1 MKATLLKKFIG
12 RNKIKIF
19 WFWLEINVGSWK
31 GVLLVAMRSHSEM
44 RIFLRWGL
52 PNRKWQLIH
61 GVNERKINV
70 QNGFVKEQRECVE
83 RNEESII
90 PWLREEEMV
99 QGEQTN
105 NQKYNKI
112 KKQASKTNL
121 GCEKKRRCKAN
132 SGQVVLCHWRP
143 GVCNETNPCCWKW
156 DKFLLFLQF
165 CASKQRKARS

>member
-1 MKATLLKKFIG
+1 MSVIPCKEVALRRVVPQAEISHLNRQYGHLCPLFNNDKKW
-12 RNKIKIF
+12 RRHY
-19 WFWLEINVGSWK
+19 WT
-31 GVLLVAMRSHSEM
+31 
-44 RIFLRWGL
+44 
-52 PNRKWQLIH
+52 
-61 GVNERKINV
+61 KINV

-99 QGEQTN
+99 RGEQTN

-112 KKQASKTNL
+112 KQASKTNL
-121 GCEKKRRCKAN
+121 GCEKKGRCKAN
-132 SGQVVLCHWRP
+132 NGQVVLCHWRP

-165 CASKQRKARS
+165 FASKQRKARS